1 VRGKTSNNLCEA
13 WVKRRVRD
21 TSQLPRRLAY
31 LWLDMVTPRL
41 CKGESVF
48 EASIFATISKR
59 RYGMETE
66 GNPIGHCDRMK
77 SKFVRC
83 ECLWLPGYKP
93 STSVGGVRSEKMRD
107 QIHKDSYPELGCSG
121 DLNPTVTVHL
131 VNVGT
136 SCLGGNTGPAAV
148 DVRHGGRESL
158 SI

>member
-1 VRGKTSNNLCEA
+1 MRGKMSNNLCEA

-77 SKFVRC
+77 SNLIDVNAS
-83 ECLWLPGYKP
+83 GYRGINQALL
-93 STSVGGVRSEKMRD
+93 SGG
-107 QIHKDSYPELGCSG
+107 
-121 DLNPTVTVHL
+121 
-131 VNVGT
+131 
-136 SCLGGNTGPAAV
+136 
-148 DVRHGGRESL
+148 
-158 SI
+158 